1 MKWHRHPSGLSGI
14 GQLRLRRADGGRQ
27 ARGGGAR
34 VGVMRLRGLPREEH
48 QPRLCGAGAEEIRRR
63 LLEEGE
69 SKKTATGIMSM
80 CPEKEEQ

>member
-1 MKWHRHPSGLSGI
+1 
-14 GQLRLRRADGGRQ
+14 
-27 ARGGGAR
+27 
-34 VGVMRLRGLPREEH
+34 MRLRGLPREEH